1 MESEEELRKR
11 IEELERGLAQAKWR
25 ADMDRETAERKEYA
39 RKEKQKENSTFYWAM
54 AIFVV
59 LPLLYLWLK

>member
-25 ADMDRETAERKEYA
+25 ADMDRQAAEQKEYV
-39 RKEKQKENSTFYWAM
+39 RKEKQKENSYAYWAL
-54 AIFVV
+54 AIFIVF
-59 LPLLYLWLK
+59 PFFYYLLK